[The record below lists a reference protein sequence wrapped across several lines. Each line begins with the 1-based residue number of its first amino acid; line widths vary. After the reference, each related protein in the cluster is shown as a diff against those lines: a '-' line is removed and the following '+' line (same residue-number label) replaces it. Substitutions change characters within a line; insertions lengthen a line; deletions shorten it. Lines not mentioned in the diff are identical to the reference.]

1 MFKSPTMPEI
11 KKRPHRSRG
20 GTRGGIKS
28 LLTNPNEII
37 IFLSLTLRY
46 GYIYDISSP
55 QTAVM
60 AIWGL

>member
-1 MFKSPTMPEI
+1 MGRMQKL
-11 KKRPHRSRG
+11 KRL
-20 GTRGGIKS
+20 TAAS
-28 LLTNPNEII
+28 LRLKTLNDYPYISENLCK
-37 IFLSLTLRY
+37 FLSLTLRY